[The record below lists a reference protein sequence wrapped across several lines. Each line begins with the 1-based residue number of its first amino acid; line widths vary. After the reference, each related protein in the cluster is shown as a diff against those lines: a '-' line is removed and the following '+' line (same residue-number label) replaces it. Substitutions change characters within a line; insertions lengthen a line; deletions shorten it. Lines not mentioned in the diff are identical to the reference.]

1 MADWRR
7 VLASIDCL
15 CISSSPRKQWPLCVG
30 RCDYLK
36 FYCLP
41 LSSILRGKSTSAW
54 ITIPDRKVF
63 DWMRKE
69 NNREKIFIE
78 NVGQYFLMRKLY
90 VHICYIIYV
99 RYIVGLQKQ

>member
-15 CISSSPRKQWPLCVG
+15 CISSSPRKHWPLCIG

-36 FYCLP
+36 FYCLS
-41 LSSILRGKSTSAW
+41 LSSILRGESTSAW

-78 NVGQYFLMRKLY
+78 NVGQYSLMRKLY